1 MSPAPPVLINGQR
14 QAGVSA
20 WDRGLM
26 YGDGVFRTLRVEGGV
41 PLWWD
46 DHLRKLGSDAERLAI
61 SCPPIA
67 RWEADVGALLDEAP
81 ADCVLKLV
89 LTRGPGQR
97 GYAPPPAS
105 EPTRLVTVTVFPSHV
120 DPVSRQGA
128 RVRLCRLR
136 LSEQPRLAGVK
147 HLNRLE
153 NVLARMEW
161 DDADVHEGLLLDGA
175 GRVVCAV
182 SGNVFIYRAGEL
194 LTPALHR
201 CGVAGVAR
209 ARLMRAA
216 ERLKLAVRETD
227 IGLDELLD
235 ADEVMLTNSLIK
247 LWRVARLDDRAWT
260 GPVISDELRASLDD

>member
-1 MSPAPPVLINGQR
+1 MSPSPPVLIDGRR
-14 QAGVSA
+14 QTGVSA

-61 SCPPIA
+61 PCPPIA
-67 RWEADVGALLDEAP
+67 RWEADVGELLDESP
-81 ADCVLKLV
+81 GDCALRLV

-97 GYAPPPAS
+97 GYAPPAEPT
-105 EPTRLVTVTVFPSHV
+105 PTRLVTASPLPTHLDRVTR
-120 DPVSRQGA
+120 DGA
-128 RVRLCRLR
+128 RLRLCQLR

-161 DDADVHEGLLLDGA
+161 DDADVHEGLLLDSGN
-175 GRVVCAV
+175 RVICAV
-182 SGNVFIYRAGEL
+182 SGNVFVYRAGEL
-194 LTPALHR
+194 LTPALQR

-209 ARLMRAA
+209 ARLMRAVA
-216 ERLKLAVRETD
+216 RLKLTVRETD
-227 IGLDELLD
+227 IGLNELLD

-247 LWRVARLDDRAWT
+247 LWRVARLDDRNWT
-260 GPVISDELRASLDD
+260 GPVISDELRALLDE